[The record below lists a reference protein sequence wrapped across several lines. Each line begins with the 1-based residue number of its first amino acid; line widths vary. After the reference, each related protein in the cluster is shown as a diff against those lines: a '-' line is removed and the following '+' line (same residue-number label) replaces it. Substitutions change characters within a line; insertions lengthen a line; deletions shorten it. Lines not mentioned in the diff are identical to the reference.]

1 MSRFQAPCP
10 GPNRRDFLRFGSV
23 AVAST
28 AFGSGLM
35 AQGQAASSQ
44 AAHSS
49 NDPAVIFV
57 WLPGG
62 PPHQDT
68 FDMKPNAPAE
78 YRGAF
83 RPIPTNVPGIEICE
97 HLPTLSKVADK
108 FAILRSVAHK
118 FADHGGGH
126 KRFLTGRDPLQPTG
140 FVNDTP
146 MVGSMAA
153 EILKDRHARVPNYI
167 CGVDGGR
174 QGIDVFSFGS
184 AYLGPQTHPFMV
196 VGDPSER
203 AFEVKNLSPLAG
215 TAEKLPERL
224 ALLERFDR
232 PLTQAGTTARGMDAI
247 RERAVELLTTDTARG
262 AFDLAK
268 ESPKIRERYGIHRYG
283 QRALMAR
290 RLIEHGASWV
300 TMVMENA
307 TPPGGQMKENHTYNW
322 DSHAVNCHIFEDTK
336 YKLGFFDQAISALIE
351 DLYDRGLNRRVLL
364 VVTGEFGRTPRIE
377 YDKKTGRPG
386 RDHWPQAMSILLSGA
401 CKTGQVIGSTTA
413 KAEVPKDRAMTPN
426 DLWATVFQH
435 LNIDYNHTA
444 FLDGSGRPMPM
455 LPYGEVIREL
465 V

>member
-174 QGIDVFSFGS
+174 
-184 AYLGPQTHPFMV
+184 
-196 VGDPSER
+196 
-203 AFEVKNLSPLAG
+203 
-215 TAEKLPERL
+215 
-224 ALLERFDR
+224 
-232 PLTQAGTTARGMDAI
+232 
-247 RERAVELLTTDTARG
+247 
-262 AFDLAK
+262 
-268 ESPKIRERYGIHRYG
+268 
-283 QRALMAR
+283 
-290 RLIEHGASWV
+290 
-300 TMVMENA
+300 
-307 TPPGGQMKENHTYNW
+307 
-322 DSHAVNCHIFEDTK
+322 
-336 YKLGFFDQAISALIE
+336 
-351 DLYDRGLNRRVLL
+351 
-364 VVTGEFGRTPRIE
+364 
-377 YDKKTGRPG
+377 
-386 RDHWPQAMSILLSGA
+386 LLSETRPWNA
-401 CKTGQVIGSTTA
+401 RDA
-413 KAEVPKDRAMTPN
+413 AE
-426 DLWATVFQH
+426 
-435 LNIDYNHTA
+435 
-444 FLDGSGRPMPM
+444 
-455 LPYGEVIREL
+455 GE
-465 V
+465 